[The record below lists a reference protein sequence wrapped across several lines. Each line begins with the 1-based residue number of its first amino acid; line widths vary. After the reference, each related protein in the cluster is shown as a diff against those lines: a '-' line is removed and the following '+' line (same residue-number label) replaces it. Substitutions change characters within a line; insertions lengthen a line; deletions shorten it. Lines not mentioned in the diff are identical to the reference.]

1 MSKEQD
7 KQHAFDAFCKRL
19 VKNEAA
25 NIHQEYARQGRRE
38 TVFSELTQRDLQSL
52 QQKDHYAP
60 DRRVFVVLG
69 MGVEVEDTDLGR
81 ALVSL
86 TRERRNIILLSY
98 LVEMKD
104 DEIARKLK
112 MNRSTVQYRRAAT
125 LEELRKL
132 MEGYANE

>member
-1 MSKEQD
+1 M
-7 KQHAFDAFCKRL
+7 
-19 VKNEAA
+19 
-25 NIHQEYARQGRRE
+25 RRE

-132 MEGYANE
+132 MEGYEHE